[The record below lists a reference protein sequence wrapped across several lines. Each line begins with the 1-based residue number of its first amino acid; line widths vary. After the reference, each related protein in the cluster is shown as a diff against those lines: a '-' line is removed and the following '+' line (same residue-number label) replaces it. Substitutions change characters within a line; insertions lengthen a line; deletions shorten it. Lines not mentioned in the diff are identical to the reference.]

1 MIITRTPFRISFF
14 GGGTDLPDW
23 FSKKNGAVI
32 STTIDK
38 YCYVMTRYL
47 PPFFDYNFRL
57 RYFKKEEVKS
67 IDQIKHPSIRECL
80 RYLNFKKKR
89 IEIVHNADLPALSGL
104 GSSSTFT
111 VSLLHSLYALKDKM
125 ITKKELA
132 LEAIHIEQEILKEKV
147 GSQDQTAAAFGGT
160 NYIEFKKNKGV
171 VVNQIFLNTNEIEK
185 IEKNFFLIYTG
196 IQRKANLVSRSQV
209 NNIINSKNDIYL
221 QKILDLTKQAYEEI
235 FLKKKIDL
243 KNFGEALNIQWDLKK
258 RLSNSVSSDYLNNI
272 YDLAINSG
280 SLGGKLLGAGGGG
293 FFLFLVENK
302 NKKKFLKSFKN
313 FLHVPFRPE
322 NTGSQI
328 IYHSR

>member
-14 GGGTDLPDW
+14 GGGSDRPEW
-23 FSKKNGAVI
+23 FSKNNGAVI

-38 YCYVMTRYL
+38 YCYVMARYL
-47 PPFFDYNFRL
+47 PPFFNYNFRL

-80 RYLNFKKKR
+80 RYLNFEKKR

-111 VSLLHSLYALKDKM
+111 VSLLQALYSLKNKI
-125 ITKKELA
+125 ITKKQLA
-132 LEAIHIEQEILKEKV
+132 LDAIHIEQEILREKV
-147 GSQDQTAAAFGGT
+147 GSQDQTAAAFGGL
-160 NYIEFKKNKGV
+160 NYIEFKKNKSF
-171 VVNQIFLNTNEIEK
+171 VVNQIFLNTNTINK

-196 IQRKANLVSRSQV
+196 IQRNANSVSRNQV
-209 NNIINSKNDIYL
+209 KNILNKNNDIYL

-235 FLKKKIDL
+235 FLKKTIDL
-243 KNFGEALNIQWDLKK
+243 KKFGEALNIQWDLKK
-258 RLSNSVSSDYLNNI
+258 RLSNDVSSDYLNGI

-293 FFLFLVENK
+293 FFLFLVEQK
-302 NKKKFLKSFKN
+302 NQKKFLKYFKN
-313 FLHVPFRPE
+313 FLRVPFRTE

-328 IYHSR
+328 IYYTR